1 MPLARI
7 VTRAVEE
14 SQELAADLRGRG
26 FDVEIVTPN
35 AIPKTQ
41 ADVELRLEECT
52 PEEALIRAGV
62 LPETNDLAVFIAPGA
77 IANRRERVAAP
88 AAQQFSTQRKWYDS
102 IPGATASRISCVA
115 VRAETA

>member
-77 IANRRERVAAP
+77 IQIGVNASPLRLRNNSRRNGNGMTRSP
-88 AAQQFSTQRKWYDS
+88 LPPPRHQLCCR
-102 IPGATASRISCVA
+102 SR
-115 VRAETA
+115 